1 MAKKEYE
8 DEDIRLFEIYA
19 KWTRNINYA
28 RAWAWMNDEAKER
41 LIAKYPW
48 TFPILAKPKSNV
60 RRQVKIEGKTF
71 WQRQYYIR
79 VWIATLR
86 NEILLPNF
94 DKKNIDGLDTDHIV
108 PISYGFKNNISPEFI
123 GSLENLQL
131 IPNQLNLNKGAKI
144 TPRALCLLKRWKKMD
159 KS

>member
-79 VWIATLR
+79 AWIATLR
-86 NEILLPNF
+86 NEIF
-94 DKKNIDGLDTDHIV
+94 T
-108 PISYGFKNNISPEFI
+108 S
-123 GSLENLQL
+123 
-131 IPNQLNLNKGAKI
+131 
-144 TPRALCLLKRWKKMD
+144 
-159 KS
+159 